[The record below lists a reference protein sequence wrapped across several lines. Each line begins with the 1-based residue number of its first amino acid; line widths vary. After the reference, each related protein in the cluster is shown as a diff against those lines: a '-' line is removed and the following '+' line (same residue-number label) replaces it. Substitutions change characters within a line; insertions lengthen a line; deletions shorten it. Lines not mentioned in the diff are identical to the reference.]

1 MYADY
6 DFYLN
11 DYKGSIIPNAP
22 SYDRVA
28 IEAGA
33 YLNYITRNRIIH
45 NDGDGDSGSVSVHNA
60 MYGDEIIA
68 TVLGVDGNSPTIN
81 VPETVLY
88 KVQLAQCAIAD
99 VCYKQAQ
106 DDVTNVVSS
115 ESVGNHSVTY
125 AVSKVGYKQRELEK
139 YSKAKIYLHGTGL
152 LYGGLR

>member
-11 DYKGSIIPNAP
+11 DYKGSVIPDAP

-33 YLNYITRNRIIH
+33 FLDYVTHNRIKAEELTDAIM
-45 NDGDGDSGSVSVHNA
+45 A
-60 MYGDEIIA
+60 
-68 TVLGVDGNSPTIN
+68 
-81 VPETVLY
+81 
-88 KVQLAQCAIAD
+88 KVKLAQCAIAD

-106 DDVTNVVSS
+106 DDSAKTVSA

-125 AVSKVGYKQRELEK
+125 AVSKASYKQRELEK